1 MKKLDYISGLVL
13 LGFAVVLLFAAR
25 KLPLIGEFGPSSG
38 FFPTILS
45 GVLALVSLMIIIRA
59 WWQNR
64 HVKTPQETPKI
75 LGPEKKKY
83 FLYLGL
89 VFAFSLFFAKL
100 GYTLSMVLFL
110 GFILKYVEKQSWKTT
125 FGIIIVSGLVS
136 YILFSKF
143 LSVPLPEGLLSSVI
157 RPM

>member
-25 KLPLIGEFGPSSG
+25 KLPLMGQYGPSSG

-45 GVLALVSLMIIIRA
+45 GLLALVSLMIIIRA

-64 HVKTPQETPKI
+64 NIKTSQETPKV
-75 LGPEKKKY
+75 LGPDKKKY

-89 VFAFSLFFAKL
+89 VFAFSLFFAQL

-125 FGIIIVSGLVS
+125 FGIIIISGLVS
-136 YILFSKF
+136 YYFFVKF
-143 LSVPLPEGLLSSVI
+143 LDVSLPEGILSSVI
-157 RPM
+157 NPM

>member
-13 LGFAVVLLFAAR
+13 LGFAVVLFFSAR
-25 KLPLIGEFGPSSG
+25 KLPLISEFGPSSG

-45 GVLALVSLMIIIRA
+45 GLLALLSLMIIIRA

-64 HVKTPQETPKI
+64 NVKVPQETPKI

-89 VFAFSLFFAKL
+89 FFAFSLFFAKL

-110 GFILKYVEKQSWKTT
+110 GFILKYVEKLSWKTT
-125 FGIIIVSGLVS
+125 FGIIIISGLVS
-136 YILFSKF
+136 YFLFSKF
-143 LSVPLPEGLLSSVI
+143 LSVPLPEGLLSSI
-157 RPM
+157 IN